1 MATLA
6 RNKDAGYKYDLE
18 EKFEAG
24 IQLRGPEVKSVRA
37 GRVQLTGSYARLGPR
52 GVDLIGCHIAP
63 YAKAQENP
71 PPDRTRR
78 LLLKQ
83 SELLRLQ
90 QRLRGEALTLVPVSL
105 YTRGGFIKV
114 ELALAKGRQKAD
126 KRQRIKERDVKRRID
141 RALRGRP

>member
-1 MATLA
+1 MPTLA

-63 YAKAQENP
+63 YAQAQENP